1 MELKQELS
9 DLIAQGRLRQAL
21 DLALLKVEAD
31 HYRYSD
37 LILLASRLSGIER
50 DSVMGLMRDED
61 ISREKNRIT
70 YALLELSDD
79 LEE

>member
-1 MELKQELS
+1 MEFKQELS
-9 DLIAQGRLRQAL
+9 GLIAQGRLRQAL

-37 LILLASRLSGIER
+37 LILLASRLSAVER
-50 DSVMGLMRDED
+50 DSTMGLMKDED
-61 ISREKNRIT
+61 GSREKNRIT
-70 YALLELSDD
+70 YALLEWSDD